1 MPSRYHSPSELRERV
16 TIARESGVSDGGGGR
31 ELTWSSVCEVAA
43 KVMPISG
50 REVEVAEGQQSEVS
64 TLIVIRHR
72 TDVGSGMR
80 ATVRGVTYNIRTAVD
95 PELRR
100 EWLELLCDRGVAV

>member
-1 MPSRYHSPSELRERV
+1 MPTRNPLVSELRERV
-16 TIARESGVSDGGGGR
+16 TIASESIASDGGGGR
-31 ELTWSSVCEVAA
+31 AVSWSTVCTVAA

-50 REVEVAEGQQSEVS
+50 REVTVAEGQQSEVG

-72 TDVGSGMR
+72 SDVGAGMR
-80 ATVRGVTYNIRTAVD
+80 ATVRSVNYNIRTAVD